1 MSQDIKNKLP
11 CGHPAECADEADEN
25 GDCLWCDEVAQLTND
40 VKALTSVL
48 EDKAVIVEKGAD
60 VSIEGPIGYLK
71 VSGGTVTVG
80 DRKTKT
86 FLDAPFK

>member
-1 MSQDIKNKLP
+1 MSQDTKNKLP

-25 GDCLWCDEVAQLTND
+25 GDCLWCDEVAGLTHD

-48 EDKAVIVEKGAD
+48 EDKAVVIEEGAE

-71 VSGGTVTVG
+71 ISGGTVTF
-80 DRKTKT
+80 DDPKPKM
-86 FLDAPFK
+86 FFDAHL